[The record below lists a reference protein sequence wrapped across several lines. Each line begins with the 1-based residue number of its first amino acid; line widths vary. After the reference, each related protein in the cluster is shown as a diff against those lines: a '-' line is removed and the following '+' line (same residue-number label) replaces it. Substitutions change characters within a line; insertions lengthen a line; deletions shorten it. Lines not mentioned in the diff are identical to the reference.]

1 MRVWHFNGVITTY
14 GKRDGTVKTLSD
26 LLHLHCGTASQI
38 ISGLKI
44 ASLNSRVFC
53 SLGMGSHV
61 AVLHAGKK
69 NNEIII
75 LNT

>member
-1 MRVWHFNGVITTY
+1 MH
-14 GKRDGTVKTLSD
+14 GTVKKFSD

-38 ISGLKI
+38 IQHK
-44 ASLNSRVFC
+44 AAFRKKQQV
-53 SLGMGSHV
+53 
-61 AVLHAGKK
+61 KK